1 MKYTLLEIVQEIL
14 SDMDS
19 DEVNSISDTTESLQV
34 AGIVKETYYHLVSQ
48 NDLPEHTGLFQLDAS
63 GDNTKPVLMTMPSNA
78 LKLYWVK
85 YDKRKDGE
93 TNSVFDGVK
102 FLDLEEF
109 LERTQPTNVDE
120 TYVSSM
126 TVDSSGTDF
135 EFKFLNN
142 KAPDYWTTFDDDKL
156 LFDSYDSSV
165 DTTLQKAKTY
175 CYGLLEPTF
184 TLSDSYTPDIDA
196 TEFNW
201 FVNEAKKAAFAKLKQ
216 VRDPIADERAKR
228 GWVRSQR
235 NREKTPANVPTYSR
249 FNNLGRQR

>member
-78 LKLYWVK
+78 LKLYWIK
-85 YDKRKDGE
+85 YDNRKNGA
-93 TNSVFDGVK
+93 TNSVFETIEFRELG
-102 FLDLEEF
+102 EF
-109 LERTQPTNVDE
+109 LELSQKLDISE
-120 TYVSSM
+120 A
-126 TVDSSGTDF
+126 TVDSMSVDGF
-135 EFKFLNN
+135 EFKYLTDRS
-142 KAPDYWTTFDDDKL
+142 PSYWTTFNDDTVI
-156 LFDSYDSSV
+156 FNSYDSSV
-165 DTTLQKAKTY
+165 DTTLQQSKTY

-201 FVNEAKKAAFAKLKQ
+201 FVNEAKKASFAKLKQ

-235 NREKTPANVPTYSR
+235 NREKTPANVPFYSR
-249 FNNLGRQR
+249 FNSYGRNR